1 MMSGVRQEVRQVV
14 ARLSKVGLA
23 FLLCCALFLLSYLV
37 GWSGLATLAALLA
50 LPFAFILS
58 FRALRYLKRHGLWS
72 VRNRLLV
79 VYGLIGVLPI
89 LFVLTLVA
97 LGAWALTNELA
108 IYLATSA
115 LDRRLESVRGAVETL
130 RRMPLPDQLDAAP
143 EVVKAFRH
151 SFPGMTVYIK
161 DDDGLHRF
169 PADGPELALI
179 NGWQNLNGLLVFHRH
194 FYGWAHI
201 AAPGEEIAALAPFS
215 DRMVQD
221 LVPNLGSISLFES
234 PDDGFDK
241 GEAAAAGSLRET
253 VTTTRAGKDPDFKLS
268 FANNAAPGPGL
279 HLPPAAFRFDLP
291 VLWPSTIS
299 HYHLEAPNKTFHSA
313 IWVFSRPSA
322 VLRTFFSSPEFFR
335 NGLFD
340 ALAAIAFLFLLLE
353 LAAVVVGTRLAR
365 RLTGAVKALYEGTR
379 RVIFGDFTHRIPVL
393 AHDQL
398 GDLAASF
405 NQMTGNLERLLV
417 VEKEKERLQTEL
429 EIAREVQGQ
438 LYPKEAPPTCG
449 LKLSVRCDP
458 ARMVSGDYYDYQE
471 LGGKRLAFAIG
482 DVAGK
487 GISAALLMATIQAA
501 LRAQITQYLPIH
513 QNDCS
518 HVPEINVSN
527 LVSTLNRQIFAHTSP
542 EKYATFFFALF
553 DERTRTL
560 TYTNAGHL
568 SPLLFRQG
576 EVIPLESNGT
586 VVGAF
591 PSSKYD
597 EGCLTINPGDLLVCY
612 TDGITEPENAYG
624 EEFGE
629 HRLIALIK
637 QHAQRDDREVLSI
650 ILDSV
655 RSWTGT
661 PELHDDMTLL
671 LARGVNVITV
681 PEVQPA

>member
-1 MMSGVRQEVRQVV
+1 MPEFRQVV
-14 ARLSKVGLA
+14 DRFGKVGLA
-23 FLLCCALFLLSYLV
+23 FLVCVTLFLLFYLV
-37 GWSGLATLAALLA
+37 GWNGLATLSVLLA
-50 LPFAFILS
+50 LPFGLVLGFLG
-58 FRALRYLKRHGLWS
+58 LRYLKRHGLWS

-89 LFVLTLVA
+89 LFVLVLVA

-108 IYLATSA
+108 IYLATTA

-130 RRMPLPDQLDAAP
+130 RRMPLSQQLDAAP
-143 EVVKAFRH
+143 EVVQAFRH
-151 SFPGMTVYIK
+151 TFPGMTVYIK

-169 PADGPELALI
+169 PADGPELALL
-179 NGWQNLNGLLVFHRH
+179 NGWHNLNGLLVFHNH
-194 FYGWAHI
+194 FYGWAHVS
-201 AAPGEEIAALAPFS
+201 APSEEIAALAPFS

-241 GEAAAAGSLRET
+241 GDAAAAGSLRET
-253 VTTTRAGKDPDFKLS
+253 VTNTRAGEDPDFKLS
-268 FANNAAPGPGL
+268 FTNSAATGPGL
-279 HLPPAAFRFDLP
+279 HLPPAAFRFDIP

-340 ALAAIAFLFLLLE
+340 SFAAVAFLFLLLE
-353 LAAVVVGTRLAR
+353 LAAVFIGTRLAR
-365 RLTGAVKALYEGTR
+365 RLTGAIKALYAGTQ

-449 LKLSVRCDP
+449 LKLTVRCDP

-501 LRAQITQYLPIH
+501 LRAQMTQYQPVLE
-513 QNDCS
+513 NECS
-518 HVPEINVSN
+518 HVPEIDVSH
-527 LVSTLNRQIFAHTSP
+527 LVSALNKQIFAHTSP

-568 SPLLFRQG
+568 SPLLFSGG
-576 EVIPLESNGT
+576 EVIPLASNGT

-591 PSSKYD
+591 PFSQYEES
-597 EGCLTINPGDLLVCY
+597 CLTINPGDLLVCY

-629 HRLIALIK
+629 HRLIELIEK
-637 QHAQRDDREVLSI
+637 HSARDDHEILDI

-655 RSWTGT
+655 RSWTST
-661 PELHDDMTLL
+661 AELHDDMTLL
-671 LARGVNVITV
+671 LARGVNPTVIL
-681 PEVQPA
+681 EAQPA